1 MDNTLGA
8 QIIFANEKAFDGI
21 SDAKKCLMLSS
32 VCKAAKENQH
42 IISVITKNRAELY
55 AIRIFNYLLKKS
67 KRISRKENHVE
78 KIISSVDI
86 MFNRETYDFRSY
98 FVEHIL
104 LDYID
109 ILNHFQRY
117 KKGFERCYYR
127 SEIFHPFILYNYMTI
142 INDVTKIDFEKE
154 VISLK
159 LRKLEEAKDTWR
171 SVEYSLWSIEDILKI
186 HNNIPEITN
195 ITNIP

>member
-1 MDNTLGA
+1 MENTLGA
-8 QIIFANEKAFDGI
+8 QILFANEKAFEDI
-21 SDAKKCLMLSS
+21 CDAKKCQMLCR

-42 IISVITKNRAELY
+42 ILSVITKNRAELY

-67 KRISRKENHVE
+67 KHTSREENQIE

-98 FVEHIL
+98 FAEHIL
-104 LDYID
+104 LDYIQ
-109 ILNHFQRY
+109 ILNNYLLY
-117 KKGFERCYYR
+117 KKGFERCYYN
-127 SEIFHPFILYNYMTI
+127 SEIFHQFILYNYMTI
-142 INDVTKIDFEKE
+142 INGVMKIDFEKE
-154 VISLK
+154 LISLK

-171 SVEYSLWSIEDILKI
+171 TVEYSLWSIKDILEI

-195 ITNIP
+195 IPNIP

>member
-1 MDNTLGA
+1 
-8 QIIFANEKAFDGI
+8 
-21 SDAKKCLMLSS
+21 MLCS

-42 IISVITKNRAELY
+42 ILSVITKNRAELY

-67 KRISRKENHVE
+67 KRISREENKVE

-86 MFNRETYDFRSY
+86 MFNRETDDFRSY

-109 ILNHFQRY
+109 ILNHFRRY
-117 KKGFERCYYR
+117 KKGFESYYYN

-142 INDVTKIDFEKE
+142 INSVMKIDFEKE
-154 VISLK
+154 LISLK

-171 SVEYSLWSIEDILKI
+171 TVQYSLWSIEDILDI
-186 HNNIPEITN
+186 HNNIPD
-195 ITNIP
+195 IPDIP

>member
-1 MDNTLGA
+1 MENTLGA
-8 QIIFANEKAFDGI
+8 QILFANDKAFEGI
-21 SDAKKCLMLSS
+21 SDANKCLMLSR

-42 IISVITKNRAELY
+42 ILSVITKNRAELY

-67 KRISRKENHVE
+67 KRISCEENKVE

-86 MFNRETYDFRSY
+86 MFNRETDDFRSY

-109 ILNHFQRY
+109 ILNHFLRY
-117 KKGFERCYYR
+117 KKGFESYYYN

-142 INDVTKIDFEKE
+142 INSVMKIDFEKE
-154 VISLK
+154 LISLK

-171 SVEYSLWSIEDILKI
+171 TVQYSLWSIEDILDI
-186 HNNIPEITN
+186 HNNIPD
-195 ITNIP
+195 IPDIP

>member
-1 MDNTLGA
+1 MENTLGA
-8 QIIFANEKAFDGI
+8 QILFANEKAFEGI
-21 SDAKKCLMLSS
+21 SDAKKCLMLSR

-42 IISVITKNRAELY
+42 ILSVITKNRAELY

-67 KRISRKENHVE
+67 KHTSRGENKVE

-86 MFNRETYDFRSY
+86 MFNHETYDFRRY

-104 LDYID
+104 LDYVE
-109 ILNHFQRY
+109 ILNHFLRY

-142 INDVTKIDFEKE
+142 INDVIDIDFEKE
-154 VISLK
+154 IISLK

-171 SVEYSLWSIEDILKI
+171 TVEYSLWSIEDILDI
-186 HNNIPEITN
+186 HNNIPD
-195 ITNIP
+195 IP

>member
-1 MDNTLGA
+1 MENTLGA
-8 QIIFANEKAFDGI
+8 QILFANDKAFEGI
-21 SDAKKCLMLSS
+21 SDAKKCQMLCS

-42 IISVITKNRAELY
+42 ILSVITKNRAELY

-67 KRISRKENHVE
+67 KRISREENKVE

-86 MFNRETYDFRSY
+86 MFNRETDDFRSY

-109 ILNHFQRY
+109 ILNHFRRY

-142 INDVTKIDFEKE
+142 INDVIDIDFEKE
-154 VISLK
+154 IISLK
-159 LRKLEEAKDTWR
+159 LRKLEEAKDTWKT
-171 SVEYSLWSIEDILKI
+171 VEYSLWSIEDILDI
-186 HNNIPEITN
+186 HNNIPD
-195 ITNIP
+195 IPDIP